1 MAELTRTLDD
11 TVRRERGRIVGGL
24 LRLCGSLD
32 AAEEAFQEAVLAAL
46 QAWRAGVPDNPGAWL
61 MTSAKNRARDARRHA
76 VVADAKAPM
85 LVENDV
91 GDAGDPD
98 IDTLAD
104 DYLRLILTCCHP
116 VLAAE
121 NQIALT
127 LKVVCDFSTDEI
139 ARAFVVAE
147 ESISQRILRAKR
159 AIADA
164 KLDYASPVRAE
175 SAARVDAAL
184 GVVYAMFNEGHI
196 AHAGESLMRIDL
208 QVEAIRLGRLLCD
221 LDPTNAETFG
231 LLALMCFAA
240 ARAATRFDDEGL
252 PVLLE
257 AQDRARWNTALVR
270 EGLMALQHART
281 LDQRGAYQLEAEIAA
296 VHVAAPAWS
305 ATNWAA
311 IVVLYDELLAVA
323 PSPIVSLNRAIA
335 LSMKAGPGAGLTAL
349 EPLTRAL
356 ADYHLFYAARADML
370 ERTGKDPRPDLRRAL
385 GLATNESER
394 KLLERRLDK
403 I

>member
-1 MAELTRTLDD
+1 MAELAATLDD

-46 QAWRAGVPDNPGAWL
+46 HAWRAGVPENPGAWL
-61 MTSAKNRARDARRHA
+61 MTTAKNRARDARRHA
-76 VVADAKAPM
+76 AVAGAKAPL
-85 LVENDV
+85 LVEP
-91 GDAGDPD
+91 GDDATDPADPD
-98 IDTLAD
+98 IDTLTD

-116 VLAAE
+116 ALAPE

-147 ESISQRILRAKR
+147 DSISQRILRAKR
-159 AIADA
+159 ALADA
-164 KLDYASPVRAE
+164 KLDYASPVRSE

-196 AHAGESLMRIDL
+196 AHASASLMRFDL

-231 LLALMCFAA
+231 LFALMCFAA

-270 EGLMALQHART
+270 EGLMALQHARSF
-281 LDQRGAYQLEAEIAA
+281 DQRGAYQLEAEIAA

-311 IVVLYDELLAVA
+311 IA

-335 LSMKAGPGAGLTAL
+335 LSMHAGPAAGLAAL
-349 EPLTRAL
+349 APLARAL

-370 ERTGKDPRPDLRRAL
+370 ERTGKDPRPDLKKAL
-385 GLATNESER
+385 SLATNESER
-394 KLLERRLDK
+394 KLLQRRLA
-403 I
+403 